1 MTKRKSKIF
10 AEKPPSDVTAARPG
24 RTTKLDGLITMLAQ
38 PGGAS
43 IDALMA
49 ATGWQAHS
57 VRGALSGSLR
67 RKGHVIDS
75 RKVDGRRVY
84 RITSQAQS

>member
-38 PGGAS
+38 PGGGIDRRANGGDWVAS
-43 IDALMA
+43 SFSPRRTFGIFAPK
-49 ATGWQAHS
+49 
-57 VRGALSGSLR
+57 GACNR
-67 RKGHVIDS
+67 
-75 RKVDGRRVY
+75 
-84 RITSQAQS
+84 